1 LELSAL
7 QVLEKIRNWK
17 GKLKELFVFLVD
29 RGVAEPEVFMQVV
42 EATICGSKVEAGYV
56 PK

>member
-1 LELSAL
+1 M